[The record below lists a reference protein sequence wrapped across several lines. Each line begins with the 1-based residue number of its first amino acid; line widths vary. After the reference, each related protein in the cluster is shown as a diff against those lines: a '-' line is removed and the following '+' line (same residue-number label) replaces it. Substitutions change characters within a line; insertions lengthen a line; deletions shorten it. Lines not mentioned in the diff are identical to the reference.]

1 MQGEAGVVVPDEGYL
16 KGAHALLK
24 EHEALL
30 IGDEVQSGLART
42 GRMLACDWE
51 GVRPDILVLGKALS
65 GGIYPVSAVLADD
78 EVTALQLVTKA
89 DDAGSICSRPL
100 LPAALCICPA
110 SAVLALMMFHLYLL
124 TTTNNKTQNIQSQSA
139 CSASLATRDIFKG
152 ARNRFF
158 GRLLHIWEIGKCGG
172 KTA

>member
-1 MQGEAGVVVPDEGYL
+1 MVVPDEGYL

-78 EVTALQLVTKA
+78 EVTAFCIPYSSTYQSKA
-89 DDAGSICSRPL
+89 YSDNNLLRVACCSTL
-100 LPAALCICPA
+100 H
-110 SAVLALMMFHLYLL
+110 LACF
-124 TTTNNKTQNIQSQSA
+124 SGPS
-139 CSASLATRDIFKG
+139 R
-152 ARNRFF
+152 
-158 GRLLHIWEIGKCGG
+158 
-172 KTA
+172 

>member
-1 MQGEAGVVVPDEGYL
+1 MVVPDEGYL

-78 EVTALQLVTKA
+78 EVTALDTPK
-89 DDAGSICSRPL
+89 SITYQSRAYPDSNL
-100 LPAALCICPA
+100 FA
-110 SAVLALMMFHLYLL
+110 SAACYSALHLACF
-124 TTTNNKTQNIQSQSA
+124 SGPS
-139 CSASLATRDIFKG
+139 R
-152 ARNRFF
+152 
-158 GRLLHIWEIGKCGG
+158 
-172 KTA
+172 

>member
-110 SAVLALMMFHLYLL
+110 SAVLAL
-124 TTTNNKTQNIQSQSA
+124 
-139 CSASLATRDIFKG
+139 
-152 ARNRFF
+152 
-158 GRLLHIWEIGKCGG
+158 
-172 KTA
+172 